1 MIGIIATLTIQ
12 PGKEA
17 EFEAVFA
24 DLAQKVRA
32 NEPGNVLYQ
41 LTRSREAA
49 NVYKVLELYADQE
62 ALSAHGK
69 TEHYRAA
76 GPKLGGVLG
85 GAPHIEYLDSVG

>member
-12 PGKEA
+12 SGKES
-17 EFEAVFA
+17 EFEAVFT
-24 DLAQKVRA
+24 DLAAKVRA

-41 LTRSREAA
+41 LTRSREQA
-49 NVYKVLELYADQE
+49 NVYKVLELYTDQD
-62 ALSAHGK
+62 ALTAHGK
-69 TEHYRAA
+69 TDHYRAA